1 VEAAIVAAKKEK
13 PHWGA
18 RKIRERLLRKL
29 PHAVKVPAA
38 STVHAVLDRHG
49 LVSRAARPRTPA
61 QGTPLSDGLHPND
74 LWCVDYK
81 GEFMLADKRYC
92 YPLTITDSASRYLI
106 CCDALANTQAKPAF
120 TVFERAFKRPDTRFS
135 PART

>member
-1 VEAAIVAAKKEK
+1 VVDR
-13 PHWGA
+13 HDLVHRG
-18 RKIRERLLRKL
+18 RERRY
-29 PHAVKVPAA
+29 
-38 STVHAVLDRHG
+38 R
-49 LVSRAARPRTPA
+49 A
-61 QGTPLSDGLHPND
+61 QGTALSIPTSPND